1 MEPREQKDCRRMI
14 FLCFLLVLALVSTF
28 YTTPIQSQEAKF
40 PSKAIEV
47 IVPYSSGGFMDVGT
61 RIFAESMSRELK
73 VPVVVKNQPGGGGLI
88 GATAF
93 LNTKPDGYTFLSCSA
108 GGTISTVQLAKTPP
122 FDPRKDL
129 LPIAYVVDVP
139 IAMAVPKTSPF
150 KSFQDFLQFAK
161 SNPGK
166 LRGGFS
172 APGGETHIMYMAII
186 KDGKIEAKIVP
197 YVGIPEL
204 VTALLGE
211 HLDWASL
218 SLPAITPYVK
228 SGDARVLLLTRTAQ
242 DMPGV
247 PAGSDIGLNSFS
259 LNMWTGFFTHPQT
272 PKAAYDTLVSA
283 VKAASKDPE
292 LIKKLTNAGFNVSY
306 KDPHEFSNLINQQW
320 EILSQIIKETGMK
333 VN

>member
-1 MEPREQKDCRRMI
+1 MEQRKQKGSQRMF
-14 FLCFLLVLALVSTF
+14 FLCLLLVLGLVSTF
-28 YTTPIQSQEAKF
+28 YTTPIQAQDVKF
-40 PSKAIEV
+40 PSKAVEV

-61 RIFAESMSRELK
+61 RIFAESISHELK

-88 GATAF
+88 GVTAF
-93 LNTKPDGYTFLSCSA
+93 LNTKPDGYTLLSCSA
-108 GGTISTVQLAKTPP
+108 GGTITTVQLAKTPP

-129 LPIAYVVDVP
+129 LPIGYVVDVP
-139 IAMAVPKTSPF
+139 IAMAVPKASPF
-150 KSFQDFLQFAK
+150 NSFQDFLQFAK

-172 APGGETHIMYMAII
+172 APGGETHIMFMAIL
-186 KDGKIEAKIVP
+186 KDSKIESKVVP

-204 VTALLGE
+204 VTALLGG

-218 SLPAITPYVK
+218 SFPAIKPYVR
-228 SGDARVLLLTRTAQ
+228 SGDARALLLTRTTQ
-242 DMPGV
+242 EIPGV
-247 PAGSDIGLNSFS
+247 PAGSDIGLNSF
-259 LNMWTGFFTHPQT
+259 LFNMWTGFFTHPQT
-272 PKAAYDTLVSA
+272 PKAAYDTLVPA
-283 VKAASKDPE
+283 VKEASKDPE

-306 KDPHEFSNLINQQW
+306 KDPHQFSNLINQQW